1 MALATGAIPAIRPRP
16 GAATADTVTIRV
28 REGTALTFDIT
39 PDGRF
44 IVADLLG
51 QLWEIPIGGGTARP
65 LTNAVRDT
73 ADDRHPAISPDGRWI
88 ATRSDRPQGRG
99 IWLHGYSDTT
109 HRQLTDSALILGD
122 EVGVPAWSPDG
133 QQLAYVRQGRIMLI
147 GANGGASTKL
157 TLTGMGDAFDEPAW
171 SPDGKQLAV
180 SGQWRG
186 GSARA
191 LLDGPPGAPIWLVEV
206 ATGTPRRLT
215 PEGVA
220 ARAPAWSPDGRQ
232 VAYFAADSGGGL
244 RVEVQAVDR
253 PQPRT
258 VTRTA
263 GIEPRR
269 VRWSPDGQWL
279 FFVAEGRFRRVP
291 VSGGE
296 SSEIPFEASLTFSRP
311 GYARTPVRFPE
322 PGSTAS
328 ARGFAG
334 LALSPDG
341 SRIAMLA
348 LGRLWLISSDGS
360 ARAIAEVPAFA
371 YGLVWSP
378 DGRQVAWTA
387 LSNSSQEDLWAT
399 EIATGVT
406 RRLTALRG
414 EEGWAA
420 WSPDGRW
427 LAFYHWPKSG
437 STAPPW
443 APQDGGTWLRIA
455 DARLDRPIS
464 LDDTKVLAEIGW
476 DELSAYASR
485 LQWTPAGDA
494 ILAFGGPGWPVAG
507 RECVEAGLFQP
518 DSIRRPVKHF
528 PCRPGHLALGADGS
542 LVTVERGEVVRYR
555 KTADGWENPEPVG
568 TGPALYSSLARNGTL
583 LYVAPD
589 GLRLRTPRG
598 AERRLGW
605 PVSSRIPVPPTL
617 LIRNVRLVPLVA
629 GTDTSRRDLLIVN
642 GQFSGIAEPGAIRIT
657 PEVQVI
663 EADGRWAI
671 PGLID
676 VHGHLGD
683 GHASIRG
690 ALYHGVTVMREMW
703 HPLGEAAAAR
713 DAVSARA
720 AQGARVVVSGP
731 PVYPTPT
738 GEPVTNDFLWIPV
751 DSTTAERGAA
761 LLAAFGAGHLK
772 MRYVQS
778 WSGAA
783 KLIEAAHR
791 HGLSVSGHCAHG
803 LAVVAA
809 GIDGQE
815 HLDGQCGDW
824 EFGVRDDIVQL
835 YRAAG
840 IAVTPVIDFHDE
852 TARTARDSSRIHQPD
867 SEPFVTPA
875 LRLDA
880 VRNLP
885 PAAQLRIEGRARRA
899 RESTHRMFQG
909 GVRIGAGSDAHMF
922 PGGVPRELEALVAA
936 GLTPRDAL
944 RAATIDAAAIIGAD
958 QVGRIAPGLLA
969 DLVLLDSDPL
979 QDIRN
984 VRKIWHVIQGG
995 WIVDRDRLR
1004 TREGPGQG
1012 TSR

>member
-443 APQDGGTWLRIA
+443 APQDGGTWLRLA

-464 LDDTKVLAEIGW
+464 LDDTKV
-476 DELSAYASR
+476 DRKS
-485 LQWTPAGDA
+485 
-494 ILAFGGPGWPVAG
+494 
-507 RECVEAGLFQP
+507 
-518 DSIRRPVKHF
+518 
-528 PCRPGHLALGADGS
+528 
-542 LVTVERGEVVRYR
+542 VV
-555 KTADGWENPEPVG
+555 
-568 TGPALYSSLARNGTL
+568 
-583 LYVAPD
+583 
-589 GLRLRTPRG
+589 
-598 AERRLGW
+598 
-605 PVSSRIPVPPTL
+605 
-617 LIRNVRLVPLVA
+617 
-629 GTDTSRRDLLIVN
+629 
-642 GQFSGIAEPGAIRIT
+642 
-657 PEVQVI
+657 
-663 EADGRWAI
+663 
-671 PGLID
+671 
-676 VHGHLGD
+676 
-683 GHASIRG
+683 
-690 ALYHGVTVMREMW
+690 
-703 HPLGEAAAAR
+703 
-713 DAVSARA
+713 
-720 AQGARVVVSGP
+720 
-731 PVYPTPT
+731 
-738 GEPVTNDFLWIPV
+738 
-751 DSTTAERGAA
+751 
-761 LLAAFGAGHLK
+761 
-772 MRYVQS
+772 
-778 WSGAA
+778 
-783 KLIEAAHR
+783 
-791 HGLSVSGHCAHG
+791 
-803 LAVVAA
+803 
-809 GIDGQE
+809 
-815 HLDGQCGDW
+815 
-824 EFGVRDDIVQL
+824 
-835 YRAAG
+835 
-840 IAVTPVIDFHDE
+840 
-852 TARTARDSSRIHQPD
+852 
-867 SEPFVTPA
+867 
-875 LRLDA
+875 
-880 VRNLP
+880 
-885 PAAQLRIEGRARRA
+885 
-899 RESTHRMFQG
+899 
-909 GVRIGAGSDAHMF
+909 
-922 PGGVPRELEALVAA
+922 
-936 GLTPRDAL
+936 
-944 RAATIDAAAIIGAD
+944 
-958 QVGRIAPGLLA
+958 
-969 DLVLLDSDPL
+969 
-979 QDIRN
+979 
-984 VRKIWHVIQGG
+984 
-995 WIVDRDRLR
+995 
-1004 TREGPGQG
+1004 
-1012 TSR
+1012 